1 MQIQNSAYGSFAGK
15 YGVEGLLFLE
25 QIIMEQFDSRIEESI
40 VLFTVANGNFGA
52 ESLKGTIPSI
62 YYLFTN

>member
-25 QIIMEQFDSRIEESI
+25 QIIMEQFDSRIEKST
-40 VLFTVANGNFGA
+40 VLFTVSLGA
-52 ESLKGTIPSI
+52 KSIKVTINSK
-62 YYLFTN
+62 YHT